1 MEGLKLAAAKL
12 VVYLHPSKA
21 KNVADAIHGEISSL
35 LFKFNETFDGVLLA
49 YDTDFPS
56 NLAKILPGVHPYFG
70 VRLETK
76 LLLFHPKP
84 DMVLEGEVVRLSEQ
98 SIHVVILGFSAAAI
112 MAEDIREEFKFKA
125 KPGKE
130 VFRSTIHKKH
140 RIKIGTIIR
149 FVVKSFD
156 EEILH
161 VSGSLLPAHTG
172 CVKWLER
179 HLEEWSQS
187 DSTIKKRRAN
197 EQNREISEPDKAA
210 NDGET
215 FAVNTES
222 PNKKS
227 KRRKKENS

>member
-1 MEGLKLAAAKL
+1 MAW
-12 VVYLHPSKA
+12 
-21 KNVADAIHGEISSL
+21 
-35 LFKFNETFDGVLLA
+35 FNETFDGVLLA

>member
-84 DMVLEGEVVRLSEQ
+84 DMVLEGE
-98 SIHVVILGFSAAAI
+98 
-112 MAEDIREEFKFKA
+112 

-197 EQNREISEPDKAA
+197 EQTGEISEPDKAA
-210 NDGET
+210 NDGKT

-222 PNKKS
+222 HNKKS
-227 KRRKKENS
+227 KRRKSNTSIF